1 MNLSR
6 NFPKSVDR
14 YLMFQKCLCK
24 VSSPLRFCG
33 VFSEPAA
40 LWLKLFKVVS
50 ENLVCDEL

>member
-14 YLMFQKCLCK
+14 YLMFQKCLYE

-33 VFSEPAA
+33 VFSEPVA
-40 LWLKLFKVVS
+40 LGLKLFKVVS
-50 ENLVCDEL
+50 ENLVYDDL